1 MRRTIQSKLTSS
13 LVAITH
19 LVFSVLMVS
28 PGLVQAQS
36 TDVDPP
42 FIELELVGEGVTGE
56 TQVFSATVSDN
67 ESVSSVTLFYR
78 LGSTATYTAVPMSAI
93 QGTDIYT
100 ASIDTSNTGANL
112 IQYYMEARDAGGNR
126 TVQGFAFDPF
136 ERVLNE
142 ESVVASESVVA
153 AAPVVPVA
161 APRMSTR
168 RKLIYGALGVLVV
181 GGLASSLGG
190 GSSSGGGNEQVNLT
204 ILVDQFQ

>member
-1 MRRTIQSKLTSS
+1 MRRTIYSKLTSS

-19 LVFSVLMVS
+19 LVFSVLLVA

-42 FIELELVGEGVTGE
+42 FIELEIVEEGVSGE
-56 TQVFSATVSDN
+56 TQVFSAAVSDN

-78 LGSTATYTAVPMSAI
+78 FGNTAAYISAPMSVI
-93 QGTDIYT
+93 QSTDIYT
-100 ASIDTSNTGANL
+100 ASIDTSSTGANL

-136 ERVLNE
+136 ERLLNE
-142 ESVVASESVVA
+142 ESIAASNSVVA

-181 GGLASSLGG
+181 GGLASSIGG
-190 GSSSGGGNEQVNLT
+190 GSSGGGGNEQVDLT